1 MTPKPRDLPGVLDAS
16 EAAESARHVQVGA
29 GMEAIG
35 RRAWAAAVV
44 ALTLACARGTPL
56 GDLLHSDAS
65 PHERYA
71 ASLRD
76 AGLDSTAMGREWLAA
91 GDSALRHAL
100 LVDIPHRE
108 VGIYRRSEA
117 RAVAHRVVLRA
128 GQRLEVTLRA
138 EGLPARLFLDL
149 FRATDDAEAP
159 FERLGSADTVAGSGG
174 MELALV
180 HESRRGDTVLVRL
193 QPELLR
199 DGRYELVM
207 RLEPV
212 LAFPVAD
219 HGNRAIRSYF
229 GAERD
234 GGARVHH
241 GIDIFAPRGT
251 PVLAAARGVIRS
263 TRPNDLGGNVVWLR
277 DDARGQSLYYA
288 HLEAHAVEEGDV
300 VLPGDT
306 LGFVGNTGN
315 ARTTPPHLHF
325 GIYRRPEGP
334 IDPLDWVRLLD
345 STPATLRADTTG
357 LGRGAVLRR
366 RPAAVRV
373 GPAGDEVPLD
383 TLRASDT
390 VVVMGATGGWYRVQF
405 SSGRSGYLAAEAV
418 RTLAGEGDR

>member
-1 MTPKPRDLPGVLDAS
+1 MRVRVA
-16 EAAESARHVQVGA
+16 V
-29 GMEAIG
+29 
-35 RRAWAAAVV
+35 AAVAIV
-44 ALTLACARGTPL
+44 PLALGCARGTPL
-56 GDLLHSDAS
+56 GDLLAREAT

-71 ASLRD
+71 ESLRD

-91 GDSALRHAL
+91 SDSALGSAL
-100 LVDIPHRE
+100 LVDLPHRE
-108 VGIYRRSEA
+108 VGIYRRLEA

-128 GQRLEVTLRA
+128 GQRLVVSLEV

-149 FRATDDAEAP
+149 FRATADTSRP
-159 FERLGSADTVAGSGG
+159 FEHVRSADTVAGGGG
-174 MELALV
+174 MHLV
-180 HESRRGDTVLVRL
+180 LLHESRRGDTVLVRL

-199 DGRYELVM
+199 DGRYELLL

-212 LAFPVAD
+212 LAFPVAG

-229 GAERD
+229 GAVRD

-251 PVLAAARGVIRS
+251 PVLAAARGLVRS
-263 TRPNDLGGNVVWLR
+263 TRPNELGGNVVWLR
-277 DDARGQSLYYA
+277 DEERGQSLYYA
-288 HLEAHAVEEGDV
+288 HLEGHAVREGDV
-300 VLPGDT
+300 VRPGDT

-345 STPATLRADTTG
+345 STPAALRADTSG
-357 LGRGAVLRR
+357 LGRAAVLRR
-366 RPAAVRV
+366 QPAAVRA
-373 GPAGDEVPLD
+373 GPARDQVPLD

-390 VVVMGATGGWYRVQF
+390 VTVMGATGGAYRVQF
-405 SSGRSGYLAAEAV
+405 ASGRAGYLDAGAV
-418 RTLAGEGDR
+418 RTLARPAGDD